1 MMLVGIYYSAIS
13 AAQDSRLRHM
23 IRSSVQTQSNLL
35 EFISVAQ
42 MEVQIQRRVFD
53 TLSKT
58 SFETTAWCSDG
69 PSRYKAIS
77 HTE

>member
-13 AAQDSRLRHM
+13 AAQDSRLGHM

-53 TLSKT
+53 TQQN
-58 SFETTAWCSDG
+58 
-69 PSRYKAIS
+69 II
-77 HTE
+77 